1 MEMHLTNQDN
11 TQELLRG
18 YIVRASQDISLER
31 LIRVGD
37 HRYAIHQL
45 IGGEV
50 LSPKHEPGHVDE
62 HSVVSLYCPPRNL
75 LQFGENKPL
84 RWQCRRRECYPIRHP
99 HRPKPERVRGS
110 RCEFWVMGELGPY
123 CIEVQHAAKRA
134 VQLVH
139 SQSNLQREGNGS
151 HPIVSGHE
159 TD

>member
-1 MEMHLTNQDN
+1 MLLTNQDD

-18 YIVRASQDISLER
+18 YLVRTSQNVSLER
-31 LIRVGD
+31 LIRVGN

-50 LSPKHEPGHVDE
+50 LSPKREPGQVDE
-62 HSVVSLYCPPRNL
+62 HSVVSLDCPPRNL
-75 LQFGENKPL
+75 LQFGENEPS
-84 RWQCRRRECYPIRHP
+84 RWQCRRRECYSIRHP
-99 HRPKPERVRGS
+99 RRPKPERVRGN
-110 RCEFWVMGELGPY
+110 RREFWVAGELGPY
-123 CIEVQHAAKRA
+123 RIEVQHAAERA

-139 SQSNLQREGNGS
+139 GQGNLQREGNGS